1 MYDGAAMIKSGGYDS
16 DDSGKVGRKELR
28 IELSNKVESVEKSI
42 IENNKEYTS
51 VKESLETRRK
61 LIDELTTQIREILT
75 EDASLAGNINGLES
89 EIVRVN
95 NRLTQMESEGSD
107 REILEK
113 LRKSEN
119 EIQIKID
126 SLEEH
131 QAGFLKKYEELIKE
145 VEVAS
150 MEKDDI
156 SAEHQEAMIAVV
168 AEERNQDA
176 LKFRLSGIEETR
188 VDANSRIE
196 SSSEEILLSKQN
208 IIDLTKEN
216 EESDLKILELEEE
229 RKNLFAERDELN
241 GKKDVLRKERIELD
255 EELREKRLEKDVVAE
270 STQEMELRLTEFK
283 MESERI
289 FNLIFGVFEIILAL

>member
-1 MYDGAAMIKSGGYDS
+1 
-16 DDSGKVGRKELR
+16 
-28 IELSNKVESVEKSI
+28 
-42 IENNKEYTS
+42 
-51 VKESLETRRK
+51 
-61 LIDELTTQIREILT
+61 
-75 EDASLAGNINGLES
+75 
-89 EIVRVN
+89 
-95 NRLTQMESEGSD
+95 
-107 REILEK
+107 
-113 LRKSEN
+113 
-119 EIQIKID
+119 
-126 SLEEH
+126 
-131 QAGFLKKYEELIKE
+131 LIKE

-150 MEKDDI
+150 REKDDI

-208 IIDLTKEN
+208 IIDLTNEN

-241 GKKDVLRKERIELD
+241 GKKDVLRREKNELD
-255 EELREKRLEKDVVAE
+255 EELREKRLEKDAVAE

-289 FNLIFGVFEIILAL
+289 FNHISGTYRVQITEPPEDESINVEDETEKLLRLRTKIENMGPVNMAVEDFSI